1 MSYCAAQDLI
11 DRYGEEELIQL
22 TDRMGEGTYDAE
34 VVAQAIADSDADIDA
49 YLAARYTTPLSPIP
63 SILVRIGCDLA
74 RYYLWK
80 DQASDA
86 VRMRYEDARR
96 LLERIATGAVGVGPA
111 ATAPDAAGREVLF
124 AAGSHVWTRDEN
136 GGLE

>member
-1 MSYCAAQDLI
+1 MSYCTAQDLI

-34 VVAQAIADSDADIDA
+34 VVAQAIADANADIDA
-49 YLAARYTTPLSPIP
+49 HLSTRYPAPLSPTP

-80 DQASDA
+80 DKASEA
-86 VRMRYEDARR
+86 VRMRFEDARR
-96 LLERIATGAVGVGPA
+96 ALERIALGNIGLGPVASAPA
-111 ATAPDAAGREVLF
+111 AVAREVLF
-124 AAGSHVWTRDEN
+124 DEGAHVWARDEA
-136 GGLE
+136 GGLG